1 MPALPS
7 IGKYGSPTPVTEG
20 WLASAAG
27 FADCPTQPVSREVSR
42 AVAVAAASTTPGIRP
57 TSVTLGGLPTGDQHD
72 RATIRPAGHSTSTP
86 SLAIVGAST
95 VTVSG

>member
-7 IGKYGSPTPVTEG
+7 IGKYGSPIPVTEG
-20 WLASAAG
+20 WLASPAGSAA
-27 FADCPTQPVSREVSR
+27 CPTQPVSSGVSS
-42 AVAVAAASTTPGIRP
+42 VAVAAASTTPGIRP
-57 TSVTLGGLPTGDQHD
+57 TSVTLGGRPTGDQHD